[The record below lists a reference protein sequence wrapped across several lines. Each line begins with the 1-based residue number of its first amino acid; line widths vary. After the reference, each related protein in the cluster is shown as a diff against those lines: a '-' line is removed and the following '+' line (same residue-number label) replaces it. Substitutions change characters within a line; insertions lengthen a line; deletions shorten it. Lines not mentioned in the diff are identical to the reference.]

1 MAEAKGVVLTE
12 RQLDQLLVYLSL
24 LERWNDTI
32 NLTSL
37 PLAGLPDATLEKL
50 VGESLTAARLIGSR
64 SGTWFDLG
72 SGGGSPALPLKVVAR
87 TLHLTMVESRSRKV
101 AFLREASRLMRISD
115 AEVLSGRIED
125 LSTDAHRATAALV
138 TSRAVRIDEV
148 RARVIAKLLAPNGV
162 LVLFGGE
169 MDALLNL
176 GLSVVDSDSPV
187 SILRNVPRG
196 T

>member
-64 SGTWFDLG
+64 SGIWFDLG

-169 MDALLNL
+169 MEALLNL